1 MTYKILSI
9 DGGGIRGVLAATL
22 LLEVEQTVLEATG
35 GRLCDYFDAIAGVS
49 AGSILA
55 AGLAIGQS
63 PRDLLATLKA
73 RGKHIFPGLLR
84 AWRKVSLLQF
94 VGNLGLYPHALG
106 SEIGIANVLRDMLR
120 DPATQT
126 DPTIADVTN
135 VDLLLLAYDVRSRN
149 TTFFASGNQ
158 KNGGHKLWYDDLPLW
173 QICTASS
180 SAPTYFPPY
189 NLPYGNSGQ
198 HLPHIDG
205 GVAANNPDLAVLSHA
220 MFLKHKLDD
229 IAILSIG
236 TGKVTRPHTYQQV
249 NSWGMVDWVTHL
261 PDMFLD
267 PAAEI
272 SGDICR
278 QILERDR
285 RNVPYLRLNFELND
299 RYIGKRK
306 PGQLRE
312 LNDEPFNRL
321 IFEQTGERR
330 YISEE
335 IDDPDLYSDLEQV
348 AKAYITS
355 GTIEQIDGSEQPV
368 REAIEEFILRY

>member
-9 DGGGIRGVLAATL
+9 DGGGIRGVLAATM

-49 AGSILA
+49 AGSMMA

-63 PRDLLATLKA
+63 PRDLLDTLKA
-73 RGKHIFPGLLR
+73 RGKHIFPRLLR
-84 AWRKVSLLQF
+84 EWRKVSLLQF
-94 VGNLGLYPHALG
+94 FGNLGLYPHTLG
-106 SEIGIANVLRDMLR
+106 SEIGIANVLRDLLR
-120 DPATQT
+120 DPTTQT
-126 DPTIADVTN
+126 DPTIADITT

-158 KNGGHKLWYDDLPLW
+158 KYGGNKLWYDDLPLW
-173 QICTASS
+173 QICTASA

-189 NLPYGNSGQ
+189 NLPYGTSGQ

-220 MFLKHKLDD
+220 IRLGHKLDD

-236 TGKVTRPHTYQQV
+236 TGKVTRPHTYDQV
-249 NSWGMVDWVTHL
+249 NSWGTVEWVTHL

-285 RNVPYLRLNFELND
+285 RNVPYLRLNFELNE
-299 RYIGKRK
+299 RYIGERQPGRLRK
-306 PGQLRE
+306 
-312 LNDEPFNRL
+312 LNDQPFNRL

-330 YISEE
+330 YISES
-335 IDDPDLYSDLEQV
+335 IDDPDLYNDLEQV
-348 AKAYITS
+348 AKAYITG
-355 GTIEQIDGSEQPV
+355 GTVEHVDGRQQPV
-368 REAIEEFILRY
+368 REAIEDFILRY